1 MSNKSN
7 QIFFKGNLQC
17 VTLFHFLWKK
27 GVFIYVSDNNSPPA
41 HWNGELSVSNDGR
54 GYSPARSTAKKRG
67 RGALGEIGALQEEHF
82 FVYPVAR

>member
-1 MSNKSN
+1 M
-7 QIFFKGNLQC
+7 FF
-17 VTLFHFLWKK
+17 
-27 GVFIYVSDNNSPPA
+27 YVSDNNSPPA

>member
-1 MSNKSN
+1 MSHTISFRGRKGM
-7 QIFFKGNLQC
+7 FF
-17 VTLFHFLWKK
+17 
-27 GVFIYVSDNNSPPA
+27 YVSDNNSPPA

-82 FVYPVAR
+82 FVIRLLGNPSCTEK